1 MTAYGR
7 ASLTTALGSFVAEI
21 QSVNRKFLDVHVSLP
36 SELLRFETEIRRL
49 IPQFVSRG
57 QVQLTITAKYS
68 TSIPVTVVPNLPL
81 AKEIKRAWDEI
92 STTLGLSEQQ
102 SFQLALLA
110 DRTDILLY
118 DTRWEQEEDYKAA
131 LLEVT
136 QQALSHYIAMKDF
149 EGSNLMKD
157 ILQRVQLLQM
167 GIESIALQ
175 SAGAPD
181 KFRKKLTERLH
192 EALPAFVEN
201 EERILRE
208 ICIYAEKV
216 DIMEEITRFKA
227 HITHFEH
234 VLTSTEHAIGKTLEF
249 IVQEMGREINTI
261 GSKTGEVQVSQKV
274 IEIKS
279 ELERIREQIQNVE

>member
-21 QSVNRKFLDVHVSLP
+21 QSVNRKFLDIHVSLP

-57 QVQLTITAKYS
+57 QVQLTITAKYNS
-68 TSIPVTVVPNLPL
+68 SIPVTVVPNLPL
-81 AKEIKRAWDEI
+81 AKEIKRAWDTI
-92 STTLGLSEQQ
+92 ATALDLSEHQ
-102 SFQLALLA
+102 SFQLSLLA

-118 DTRWEQEEDYKAA
+118 DTCWEQEEEYKAA

-136 QQALSHYIAMKDF
+136 QQALSQYITRKDF
-149 EGSNLMKD
+149 EGSSLMKD
-157 ILQRVQLLQM
+157 ILQRTQLLQT
-167 GIESIALQ
+167 GIEAIALQ

-181 KFRKKLTERLH
+181 KFRKKLTERLQD
-192 EALPAFVEN
+192 ALPAFIEN

-234 VLTSTEHAIGKTLEF
+234 ILNSKEHAIGKTLEF
-249 IVQEMGREINTI
+249 ILQEMGREINTI

-274 IEIKS
+274 VEIKS